1 MPEWLREKTREML
14 ELADSAGT
22 PIVVMGHR
30 NADPDALAS
39 AYVVREMLRA
49 KGYDARLVF
58 PEGLSQASKRLV
70 REVIGKD
77 PGDVEDEAPEE
88 SAMAV
93 VVDTASPEQ
102 LGELSNFA
110 LNVLLV
116 VIDHHSSNKL
126 VERAK
131 VAIHD
136 ATARATSE
144 LVYLMATHILG
155 LELDRKALE
164 LLLAGIVYDTRH
176 FILSNARTLRIASEL
191 LEQGASLERV
201 LKALQSPPMEPPER
215 IARIKGAKRMHCVRA
230 GDYIVAFTHV
240 GAYESSV
247 ARALLDLGADLVIV
261 VSERGSETRIVGR
274 AKKSIVEK
282 LGIHLG
288 RDIMEQLGR
297 SLGGGGGGHAQ
308 AAGASVRASLE
319 RAFSEAVRIVENLL
333 RSRGLQP
340 QPIT

>member
-1 MPEWLREKTREML
+1 ML

-39 AYVVREMLRA
+39 AYVVREILRA
-49 KGYDARLVF
+49 EGYDARLVF
-58 PEGLSQASKRLV
+58 PEGLSQASKRIV
-70 REVIGKD
+70 REIIGKE

-102 LGELSNFA
+102 LGELSSFA

-144 LVYLMATHILG
+144 LVYLIATHVLG
-155 LELDRKALE
+155 LELDREALE

-274 AKKSIVEK
+274 ARKSIVEK

-297 SLGGGGGGHAQ
+297 SLGGGGGGHVQ

-319 RAFSEAVRIVENLL
+319 RVFSEVVRIVENLL

>member
-1 MPEWLREKTREML
+1 ML

>member
-70 REVIGKD
+70 REVIGKE

-274 AKKSIVEK
+274 ARKSIVEK